1 MKAKPH
7 FPPLPAILCGSLAA
21 LLLAA
26 TPLRAADHRDAPS
39 IDEDPRADINDIY
52 AFVNPNNGNIVLGM
66 TVNPFQFGGAPAVDF
81 SPDVLYQFKIDNDG
95 DYKEDLV
102 IQASFSST
110 QPSTQSVTIYGP
122 AAPVQNADT
131 IASGGA
137 ISLRLPASTKL
148 ISGPAND
155 GSITSAN
162 GVKVFAGPRDDP
174 FFFDLT
180 YIFRA
185 LGFQPGGPLTTRPPG
200 IDFFAGVNVSI
211 WAVELPAS
219 MLTKTP
225 GKPIHIWST
234 TSRAKITVR
243 AVSPGSFDRN
253 TGEFVQIEAMALPVV
268 NTVLIS
274 RSKKDEFN
282 RATPLQQRPLYRQHA
297 ITNLSNIN
305 GDVDY
310 STTIVD
316 QNMPDVLTLDVT
328 KTTGYPNGR
337 RPQDDVIDLV
347 LSNATNG
354 FVTGDSVSAN
364 DVPFLKDFPFFA
376 PPHAN
381 TEAVPPH
388 N

>member
-1 MKAKPH
+1 MKAKPK
-7 FPPLPAILCGSLAA
+7 CSLFAALARGAFAA
-21 LLLAA
+21 LLLLAL
-26 TPLRAADHRDAPS
+26 PLPAADHRDAPA

-52 AFVNPNNGNIVLGM
+52 VFVNPNNGNIVLGM
-66 TVNPFQFGGAPAVDF
+66 TVNPFQYGGAPAVDF

-102 IQASFSST
+102 IQAAFSST

-122 AAPVQNADT
+122 AAPPQNADT

-137 ISLRLPASTKL
+137 ISLRLPESTKL

-155 GSITSAN
+155 GSVTSTN

-174 FFFDLT
+174 FFFDLV

-185 LGFQPGGPLTTRPPG
+185 LGFQPGGPLTSRPPG

-225 GKPIHIWST
+225 GKPIHVWST
-234 TSRAKITVR
+234 TSRSKITIR

-253 TGEFVQIEAMALPVV
+253 PGEFVQIEAMALPVV
-268 NTVLIS
+268 NTVLIL

-282 RATPLQQRPLYRQHA
+282 RATPLQQSPLYRQHA

-310 STTIVD
+310 SATIVD

-376 PPHAN
+376 PAHAN
-381 TEAVPPH
+381 TEAIPPH